1 MDLEYPPKVFFDR
14 LRDYEVDTVR
24 GIVDFTGQ
32 FMASLDNEP
41 YLIAGVGSI
50 LRCSDPGDAEDIN
63 LAVAGLGFED
73 TFRGHRF
80 HENVH
85 RFTTIVNAYFTELV
99 KLLGKSRS
107 VQELQVKHARGR
119 YGNLD
124 QRFRMVRGSEILEI
138 LSNLGSF
145 TRPYMTKG
153 LRVWYRGGHRDLDVQ
168 FCFDKTP
175 EQWRMKQYRGFGGR
189 ARQKNGMRTDFLY
202 AVLLEG

>member
-1 MDLEYPPKVFFDR
+1 MHN
-14 LRDYEVDTVR
+14 
-24 GIVDFTGQ
+24 IIDFMGEREIAVCKELTK
-32 FMASLDNEP
+32 LNEH
-41 YLIAGVGSI
+41 I
-50 LRCSDPGDAEDIN
+50 
-63 LAVAGLGFED
+63 
-73 TFRGHRF
+73 FRG
-80 HENVH
+80 
-85 RFTTIVNAYFTELV
+85 TT
-99 KLLGKSRS
+99 
-107 VQELQVKHARGR
+107 
-119 YGNLD
+119 
-124 QRFRMVRGSEILEI
+124 SEILEI